1 MVIDFRWKI
10 IQKLP
15 EKWARGKLYT
25 VERWQSSPSVQ
36 TTYILKRTAPALVL
50 SHMALMQCSDWK
62 FILWNH
68 VWLLFFFS
76 FGMFHL
82 TWKKS
87 EEKKK
92 QSKWLHNGHF
102 HGHTELC
109 VLHFSYRKMANI
121 HQHIPPTTIYIYFTC
136 NFMITM
142 SFAINSF
149 NVRFFRAVLLIFLF
163 QLDTVVVVY
172 GVSEHFCG
180 MHITETI

>member
-1 MVIDFRWKI
+1 MSTR
-10 IQKLP
+10 Q
-15 EKWARGKLYT
+15 T
-25 VERWQSSPSVQ
+25 VYGRTLTIVTERANHIYPKTDSSCS
-36 TTYILKRTAPALVL
+36 RSL
-50 SHMALMQCSDWK
+50 SHGSNAMLGLKIYSVK
-62 FILWNH
+62 PRLVII
-68 VWLLFFFS
+68 FFLVRYVS
-76 FGMFHL
+76 L
-82 TWKKS
+82 NLKKS

-180 MHITETI
+180 MHVTETI